1 MAINGNSAAV
11 HIVKPRNQVGNS
23 GLAAAA
29 WPHQGNHL
37 PRLRLE
43 GNVLQGRL
51 SFLVGEGDVLELHLS
66 LDRGQ
71 RLCPWHISNLLVQIH
86 DLKYAISCRHSLLDG
101 SIDTGKPLHRVGQVH
116 RIGQERHQLTGG
128 NHLVDHLVAAEPDDK
143 GNGNSRQKLHRR
155 RQQAAELHILH
166 GSLEIPPVL
175 LLKPPD
181 FVCFTDKGLHHPDG
195 GDAFLQKGGNLCR
208 PLLNHRA
215 GTLQLAA
222 KNLHGKA
229 HQWDGHQ
236 SQETQL
242 PVQVN
247 HHAQGAYQD
256 GALRHQLNEIV
267 HNGALHGRH
276 IIGDVAHNRAGLLPV
291 IVGQR
296 HLLEFPEQHAAHID
310 DDPLPHIGHQIAL
323 PVVEHATGEH
333 DHQNACRN
341 QVQHQHILG
350 HEHIVNH
357 VLDNPRQVKIG
368 TGRHNNAHHRSCQTL
383 LVWFYIS
390 Q

>member
-1 MAINGNSAAV
+1 M
-11 HIVKPRNQVGNS
+11 
-23 GLAAAA
+23 
-29 WPHQGNHL
+29 
-37 PRLRLE
+37 
-43 GNVLQGRL
+43 LQGRL
-51 SFLVGEGDVLELHLS
+51 AFLIGEGDILELHLT
-66 LDRGQ
+66 LDRRQ
-71 RLCPWHISNLLVQIH
+71 RLRPRHVSNLLLQIH
-86 DLKYAISCRHSLLDG
+86 HRKHAVSCRHGPLNS
-101 SIDTGKPLHRVGQVH
+101 SIDTGQALHRVGKVDG
-116 RIGQERHQLTGG
+116 ISQERHQLTGG
-128 NHLVDHLVAAEPDDK
+128 NHLVDHLIAAEPDNK
-143 GNGNSRQKLHRR
+143 SNSNSRQKLHCR
-155 RQQAAELHILH
+155 RQQAAELHVLH

-175 LLKPPD
+175 LLEPPD
-181 FVCFTDKGLHHPDG
+181 FIGFTHKRLHHPDG

-222 KNLHGKA
+222 KYLHGKA
-229 HQWDGHQ
+229 HQRNGHQ
-236 SQETQL
+236 GQEAQL

-247 HHAQGAYQD
+247 HHGQGANQD
-256 GALRHQLNEIV
+256 GAFRHQLDEVV

-276 IIGDVAHNRAGLLPV
+276 IISNVAHDRAGLLPV

-310 DDPLPHIGHQIAL
+310 DDTLPHIGHQIAL

-341 QVQHQHILG
+341 QIQHQHILG

-368 TGRHNNAHHRSCQTL
+368 TGSHNNAHHSCCQPL
-383 LVWFYIS
+383 LIGFYIS